1 METKYNKEDLPFL
14 SVLPEKH
21 QENDNENGNGR
32 LKQSYYNFFFDAEND
47 TGDFLLFNS
56 LSGGFAKVPAANVE
70 VVRRILDDPNGFDC
84 NSPDKKQLFE
94 TAKKGGYIV
103 KENVDEKAVLK
114 MMSMLGRYS
123 TEQFHLVIL
132 PTMACNFACNYCFQQ
147 EDTGIMSLEMQQAL
161 VKWVETRL
169 KVANQFQVGW
179 FGGEPLLGY
188 KCIDYLTGEFKR
200 LCDKYDVE
208 YSAAISTN
216 GYLMDEKV
224 IDRVQDWNLR
234 HIQVTLDGPPD
245 IHNTSRLLKNSTAG
259 TYDVLVD
266 HLVKLYEKH
275 PDFVV
280 MLRVNVSE
288 ESIKHVPR
296 FFDNLPEVIRQ
307 KAHMYMAEIYQ
318 CSSFLSADPTEN
330 PSEKAT
336 PVKNLTGHAMRKKMT
351 EMNLMGAKYR
361 KKFPCSEDQG
371 RYERYQMLP
380 RAGYCQAQYANQ
392 FVIGPHGGI
401 SKCPVSYQNE
411 LKIGQ
416 LHSDGTA
423 TFNLQKMAMW
433 MGGDFFERKSCSKC
447 KMLPTCMGGCTSAT
461 LKYPETAGCAAPIKE
476 KEVTPLLAMLHREG
490 LYGCG

>member
-1 METKYNKEDLPFL
+1 METQYKKEDLPFL

-21 QENDNENGNGR
+21 QGTTNGN
-32 LKQSYYNFFFDAEND
+32 LKPSYYNFFFDAE
-47 TGDFLLFNS
+47 TGNGDHLLFNS
-56 LSGGFAKVPAANVE
+56 MSGGFARVPAMNVDLVRQMLAN
-70 VVRRILDDPNGFDC
+70 PNMFECDT
-84 NSPDKKQLFE
+84 PEKQQLFDL
-94 TAKKGGYIV
+94 AQKGGYII
-103 KENVDEKAVLK
+103 KESIDEKAVLK

-123 TEQFHLVIL
+123 SEQFHLVIM
-132 PTMACNFACNYCFQQ
+132 PTMACNFACTYCFQQ
-147 EDTGIMSLEMQQAL
+147 EDTELMSFELQQAL

-169 KVANQFQVGW
+169 KVANNFQVGW
-179 FGGEPLLGY
+179 FGGEPLLGF
-188 KCIDYLTGEFKR
+188 KCIDYLSGEFMR

-208 YSAAISTN
+208 YGAAMSTN
-216 GYLMDEKV
+216 GYLMDQKV
-224 IDRVQDWNLR
+224 IDRFADWKLR
-234 HIQVTLDGPPD
+234 HVQVTLDGPPD
-245 IHNTSRLLKNSTAG
+245 IHNQSRLLKNAMHD
-259 TYDVLVD
+259 TYDTLVGN
-266 HLVKLYEKH
+266 LEKVYETY

-307 KAHMYMAEIYQ
+307 IAHMYLAEIYQ
-318 CSSFLSADPTEN
+318 CSSFLSADPSENPTEN
-330 PSEKAT
+330 TT
-336 PVKNLTGHAMRKKMT
+336 PVHNLTGKEMRKKMT

-361 KKFPCSEDQG
+361 KQFPCSDAQG
-371 RYERYQMLP
+371 RYERYQMSP
-380 RAGYCQAQYANQ
+380 KAGYCQAQYANQ
-392 FVIGPHGGI
+392 FVIGPRGAI

-416 LHSDGTA
+416 LHPDGTA

-433 MGGDFFERKSCSKC
+433 MGGDFFERKSCSRC